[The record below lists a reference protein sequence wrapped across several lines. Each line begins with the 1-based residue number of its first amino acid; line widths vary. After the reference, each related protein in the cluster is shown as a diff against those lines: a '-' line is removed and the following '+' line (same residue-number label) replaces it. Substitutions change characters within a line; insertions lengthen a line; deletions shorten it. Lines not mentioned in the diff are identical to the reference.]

1 MRFCYRV
8 ATYAEEDLMIDKTF
22 MLDLQ
27 LFAGEGGDGA
37 GEGGN
42 DAGVNTEQGA
52 AVPAPR
58 RARRENPLANV
69 KFGIQPED
77 NAGQAAAGTTEEA
90 AQQPAE
96 ESFEQLIGKGG
107 KHEKAFSDAVSKI
120 VQKRVGDTKK
130 LEGDNAQLREF
141 ARLVAS
147 RYNVEIPEDAD
158 VDIEAIKRAVYDD
171 DRYWEKREIEENR
184 PRSQLQSE
192 ERTAEAQRQLNM
204 ERREFENQL
213 RAQQMRA
220 RHLQEAEALKAKIP
234 EFDLDAEMSN
244 RVFAGMIFSGFPLE
258 NAYYAVHHEDIM
270 RQQQAQYARYAQQAV
285 QQTKQMTASAIASG
299 TARPAENGSGAAA
312 GAVHITDPGQLTR
325 EQRAEIRRRVN
336 AGEKIVW

>member
-1 MRFCYRV
+1 
-8 ATYAEEDLMIDKTF
+8 MIDKTF

-42 DAGVNTEQGA
+42 DAGVNNEQGA

-90 AQQPAE
+90 VQQPAE

-107 KHEKAFSDAVSKI
+107 KHEKAFKDEVSKI
-120 VQKRVGDTKK
+120 VQLRVGDMNK
-130 LEGDNAQLREF
+130 LQGYNAQLQQL

-158 VDIEAIKRAVYDD
+158 IDVNAIMSAVDNDD
-171 DRYWEKREIEENR
+171 QYWEQREIQEGVPKDLLKREDRVKREQELVNQQR
-184 PRSQLQSE
+184 AQ
-192 ERTAEAQRQLNM
+192 AEAQARTQKM
-204 ERREFENQL
+204 Y
-213 RAQQMRA
+213 A
-220 RHLQEAEALKAKIP
+220 RHLQEAAALKAEIP
-234 EFDLDAEMSN
+234 DFDLDVELGN
-244 RVFAGMIFSGFPLE
+244 RMFAGLLRNGFPMR
-258 NAYYAVHHEDIM
+258 NAYFAVHHDDIM
-270 RQQQAQYARYAQQAV
+270 RQQQAQYAQYAQQAV
-285 QQTKQMTASAIASG
+285 QQTKQMTANAIASG
-299 TARPAENGSGAAA
+299 TNRPVENGSGAAA
-312 GAVHITDPGQLTR
+312 GAVHITDPGQLTK

-336 AGEKIVW
+336 SGDRIVW